1 MKYAFTLTIEGLM
14 SLLYLHEQQMN
25 RNKERKKI
33 IKSINSKQEKQ
44 SRAYIGGCDYEQ
56 SSRGCGRGKREHNNS
71 TNRAWND
78 DENSYGG
85 RGNTNGFKDKL

>member
-1 MKYAFTLTIEGLM
+1 MIEGPM
-14 SLLYLHEQQMN
+14 NLLYLHEQQMN
-25 RNKERKKI
+25 RKKERKKT

-44 SRAYIGGCDYEQ
+44 SRAYIWACDDEQ